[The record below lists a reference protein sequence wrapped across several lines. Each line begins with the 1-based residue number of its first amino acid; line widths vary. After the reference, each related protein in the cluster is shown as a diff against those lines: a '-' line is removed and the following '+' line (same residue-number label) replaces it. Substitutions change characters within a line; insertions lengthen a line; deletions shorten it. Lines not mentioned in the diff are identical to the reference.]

1 MKILFKTVGVLL
13 LLKISLF
20 SHTILLS
27 TIDNEDG
34 TMEVMGAYSTGVT
47 AQGAM
52 LKIQSLVNKS
62 YLYEKQLPESGSLII
77 NIPKEPYKII
87 LEAGK
92 GHIIEK
98 IGDILPKEGFKKD
111 LKVAIDID
119 IAFWVTF
126 LISMIFLILS
136 LIGIFRRYRTYKY
149 LVQ

>member
-1 MKILFKTVGVLL
+1 MKMAFKIVGVLL
-13 LLKISLF
+13 LLKLSLF

-47 AQGAM
+47 AQGAI
-52 LKIQSLVNKS
+52 LKIQSLVNKK

-77 NIPKEPYKII
+77 KIPEEPYKIL

-92 GHIIEK
+92 GHVVEK
-98 IGDILPKEGFKKD
+98 IGDILPKNGFKKN
-111 LKVAIDID
+111 LEVAIDID
-119 IAFWVTF
+119 IAFWITF
-126 LISMIFLILS
+126 IISTIFLILS
-136 LIGIFRRYRTYKY
+136 LIVSLKRYKIQKC